1 MHQPGSIVLISCYE
15 LGHQPLGLAL
25 PLGFLERAGFEPV
38 ALDIARDKLDEQLL
52 ARAEFVGISVP
63 MHTAMRLGVRV
74 AQRVRDINPR
84 CHVCFYGLYST
95 LNADYLLDN
104 YADSIVGGEYEAALV
119 SLIEALAAGLPW
131 QTVEGIV
138 SRSSTDETV
147 RSELIQIHPSSPDLE
162 NGGMREAERQVETLE
177 KRERPYE
184 PAKRVSGD
192 HQPVLRRLDFT
203 LPIRA
208 GLPRLEHYA
217 RLQRNGQQRLVGYV
231 EASRGCL
238 HLCLHCPIPSVYGGR
253 FFVVPQEIVLADIR
267 NLVRA
272 GAEHITFGDPDFLN
286 GPKHSLGIARV
297 LHHEFPDLTF
307 DFTAKVEHILKHAGL
322 MPELA
327 ELGCVFAVSAV
338 ESLSDTV
345 LANLEKGHT
354 RADVFTTLE
363 ILRSAGI
370 PLRPSLV
377 SFTPWTTLD
386 DYLDVLDFVETE
398 GLHDQV
404 DPVHYTIRLLVPPG
418 SGLLSR
424 PAIQRYLIGLDQAK
438 FSYRWTHPDPR
449 MDRMYK
455 EVSALVEQASR
466 DGEDSAQTFGRVRDL
481 AFGMHEHRRPV
492 CESRPLRPDRQR
504 PPRLTE
510 PWFCCAEPTEDQF
523 GSLQSSE

>member
-15 LGHQPLGLAL
+15 LGHQPMGLAS
-25 PLGFLERAGFEPV
+25 PLGFLERAGFAP
-38 ALDIARDKLDEQLL
+38 AAMDIARGEFDERLVGG
-52 ARAEFVGISVP
+52 AEFVGISVP
-63 MHTAMRLGVRV
+63 MHTALRLGVRV
-74 AQRVRDINPR
+74 AERVRHINPR
-84 CHVCFYGLYST
+84 CHLCFYGLYAT
-95 LNADYLLDN
+95 LNADYLLHNN

-119 SLIEALAAGLPW
+119 GLVEALAARLPW
-131 QTVEGIV
+131 DTVEGIV
-138 SRSSTDETV
+138 SRSATDRTVHSDPIQLAETAQN
-147 RSELIQIHPSSPDLE
+147 R
-162 NGGMREAERQVETLE
+162 
-177 KRERPYE
+177 KRPQ
-184 PAKRVSGD
+184 ALANRVSS
-192 HQPVLRRLDFT
+192 HYQPVLRRLDFT
-203 LPIRA
+203 LPSRA

-217 RLQRNGQQRLVGYV
+217 GLQRNGQQGLVGYV

-253 FFVVPQEIVLADIR
+253 FFVVPQEMVLADIR

-286 GPKHSLGIARV
+286 GPRHSLAIVRA

-354 RADVFTTLE
+354 RADVLRALE

-398 GLHDQV
+398 GLIDQV

-424 PAIQRYLIGLDQAK
+424 PAIDRYLIGLDQTT
-438 FSYRWTHPDPR
+438 FTYRWTHPDPR
-449 MDRMYK
+449 MDRLY
-455 EVSALVEQASR
+455 EAVSALVEQASR
-466 DGEDSAQTFGRVRDL
+466 DGEDSAQTFGQARDL
-481 AFGMHEHRRPV
+481 AFRMHEHRRPAR
-492 CESRPLRPDRQR
+492 ESSPLRPDRQR

-510 PWFCCAEPTEDQF
+510 PWFC
-523 GSLQSSE
+523 

>member
-1 MHQPGSIVLISCYE
+1 MRQPGSIVLISCYE

-25 PLGFLERAGFEPV
+25 PLGFIERAGFTPV
-38 ALDIARDKLDEQLL
+38 ALDIARDKLDDQLL

-63 MHTAMRLGVRV
+63 MHTAMRLGFRV
-74 AQRVRDINPR
+74 AERVRHINPR

-104 YADSIVGGEYEAALV
+104 HADSIVGGEYEAALV

-138 SRSSTDETV
+138 SRSSTDGNV
-147 RSELIQIHPSSPDLE
+147 RSELIQIHPSSPDLAKD
-162 NGGMREAERQVETLE
+162 GMREAERQVETFDN
-177 KRERPYE
+177 RERQFE
-184 PAKRVSGD
+184 PAKHVSGD

-208 GLPRLEHYA
+208 ELPRLERYA
-217 RLQRNGQQRLVGYV
+217 RLQRNGQLRLVGYV

-253 FFVVPQEIVLADIR
+253 FFVVPQDIVLADIR

-286 GPKHSLGIARV
+286 GPKHSLGIARA
-297 LHHEFPDLTF
+297 LHQEFPELTF
-307 DFTAKVEHILKHAGL
+307 DFTAKVEHILKHAGM

-354 RADVFTTLE
+354 RADVFGALE

-404 DPVHYTIRLLVPPG
+404 DPVHYAIRLLVPPG

-424 PAIQRYLIGLDQAK
+424 PAIQPYLTGLDQAK

-449 MDRMYK
+449 MDRIYK
-455 EVSALVEQASR
+455 AVSALVEQASR
-466 DGEDSAQTFGRVRDL
+466 DGEDSAQTFGRVREL
-481 AFGMHEHRRPV
+481 AFRMHEHRRPAR
-492 CESRPLRPDRQR
+492 ESRPLRPDRQR

-523 GSLQSSE
+523 GSLSSSV

>member
-1 MHQPGSIVLISCYE
+1 MRQPGSIVLISCYE
-15 LGHQPLGLAL
+15 LGHQPLGLAS
-25 PLGFLERAGFEPV
+25 PLGFLERGGFAPA
-38 ALDIARDKLDEQLL
+38 ALDIARGEFDERLVGG
-52 ARAEFVGISVP
+52 AEFVGISVP
-63 MHTAMRLGVRV
+63 MHTALRLGARV

-84 CHVCFYGLYST
+84 CHICFYGLYAT

-104 YADSIVGGEYEAALV
+104 DADSIVGGEYEVALV
-119 SLIEALAAGLPW
+119 SLVEALAAGLPW
-131 QTVEGIV
+131 EAVEGIV
-138 SRSSTDETV
+138 SRSSTDGNV
-147 RSELIQIHPSSPDLE
+147 RSDRIQIYPSSPDLA
-162 NGGMREAERQVETLE
+162 NGGMGEAERQVETLDN
-177 KRERPYE
+177 RERPFE
-184 PAKRVSGD
+184 PAKRVSGG

-203 LPIRA
+203 LPSRS

-217 RLQRNGQQRLVGYV
+217 RLQRNGHQGLVGYV

-286 GPKHSLGIARV
+286 GPRHSLGIVRA

-354 RADVFTTLE
+354 RADVFRTLE

-398 GLHDQV
+398 GLIDQV

-424 PAIQRYLIGLDQAK
+424 PAIHRDLIGLDQATLT
-438 FSYRWTHPDPR
+438 YRWTHPDPR
-449 MDRMYK
+449 LDRLYK
-455 EVSALVEQASR
+455 AVSALVEQTSR
-466 DGEDSAQTFGRVRDL
+466 DGEDSALTFGRVQDL
-481 AFGMHEHRRPV
+481 AFRMHEHRRPAR
-492 CESRPLRPDRQR
+492 ESCPLPPDRQR

-510 PWFCCAEPTEDQF
+510 PWFC
-523 GSLQSSE
+523 